1 MLIDWFTVGAQA
13 INFIVLIGLLKHF
26 LYQPVLDAVDAR
38 EARIAGQLA
47 DAQALQAKAVA
58 ERGALHARHE
68 AFEHERQAL
77 LKQAVHD
84 AQVERQRLVNEAT
97 HEADALKAK
106 HQRAL
111 AEQAAQLQQTLDQGV
126 GHEVFAIARRALADL
141 ASASLE
147 ARIAERFVER
157 VNALDAA
164 ARAELVQVLADPCTT
179 AILRSAFELSAAQR
193 GVIQA
198 AVDAAFGT
206 NLALQFQTAPQLIAG
221 IELEAGGRTLAWN
234 IAHYL
239 ADLHAAVAALT
250 APPA

>member
-58 ERGALHARHE
+58 ERDALHARHE

-106 HQRAL
+106 
-111 AEQAAQLQQTLDQGV
+111 GV
-126 GHEVFAIARRALADL
+126 EFKVYDGYGQDADAIWGSPGVRFCVTPRGSTRPTSWSWNPPMAIAGTGISMPSSCSATRA
-141 ASASLE
+141 
-147 ARIAERFVER
+147 
-157 VNALDAA
+157 
-164 ARAELVQVLADPCTT
+164 
-179 AILRSAFELSAAQR
+179 
-193 GVIQA
+193 
-198 AVDAAFGT
+198 
-206 NLALQFQTAPQLIAG
+206 
-221 IELEAGGRTLAWN
+221 
-234 IAHYL
+234 
-239 ADLHAAVAALT
+239 
-250 APPA
+250 